1 MYSDVFVN
9 ADHDFVRMAA
19 KKRRAT
25 RNSCT
30 DEPRRGSYN
39 QPMIKTKSSEPD
51 NVTLPKR
58 ILVPIDFSCAAKKA
72 LAHAIGLCGGDFSRI
87 LLLHVAALLPGNGN
101 SRGGS
106 GFLTAAKERLWDFAR
121 SDGMPPNPDLHY
133 AVRAG
138 APFQEI
144 LTVAKE
150 NDVDL
155 IVLGID
161 DSEPFGGLAL
171 GHTADRVSRYARC
184 AVLLVRESCADLEDN
199 SRR

>member
-1 MYSDVFVN
+1 
-9 ADHDFVRMAA
+9 
-19 KKRRAT
+19 
-25 RNSCT
+25 
-30 DEPRRGSYN
+30 
-39 QPMIKTKSSEPD
+39 
-51 NVTLPKR
+51 
-58 ILVPIDFSCAAKKA
+58 
-72 LAHAIGLCGGDFSRI
+72 
-87 LLLHVAALLPGNGN
+87 LHVATPSPGNGN

-106 GFLTAAKERLWDFAR
+106 GFLTAAKERLRDFAK
-121 SDGMPPNPDLHY
+121 SDDLPPDPGLHY

-184 AVLLVRESCADLEDN
+184 AVLLVRETCADLQRKR
-199 SRR
+199 SSAKASGT